1 MTEAREQSRAHRRN
15 LTGRSSTQGV
25 EPARPGERNGNA
37 ARDEAS
43 DKMNS
48 SEHDPTGQAAEAAEH
63 DPQGAPAAAE
73 EAEALPEDAVGQ
85 TTDPE
90 TASSHDSECDE
101 GDAGMEGETPADSWA
116 TDRQE
121 AAPTPQDPEELR
133 AERDRARDRHLRLA
147 ADFDNYRK
155 RTEGRL
161 RQRWDRAQADLVS
174 RMLEP
179 LDDLLRV
186 TALEPESASVEA
198 IVEGVDLVERKFFRV
213 LDEAGVEVVD
223 PEGEEFDPN
232 TMEAMM
238 SVPAGSEEEDDTV
251 ERVFQRGYTFK
262 GLLVRPARVS
272 VYKA

>member
-1 MTEAREQSRAHRRN
+1 
-15 LTGRSSTQGV
+15 
-25 EPARPGERNGNA
+25 
-37 ARDEAS
+37 
-43 DKMNS
+43 MNS
-48 SEHDPTGQAAEAAEH
+48 SEHDALGQAAGADS
-63 DPQGAPAAAE
+63 DPPYDQGATGG
-73 EAEALPEDAVGQ
+73 EAGASPDDAVGD
-85 TTDPE
+85 TADPE
-90 TASSHDSECDE
+90 IDSSAES
-101 GDAGMEGETPADSWA
+101 
-116 TDRQE
+116 E
-121 AAPTPQDPEELR
+121 AAAGDNEPSDESSANGEDAAAVAEHLDELR
-133 AERDRARDRHLRLA
+133 VERDQARDRHLRLA

-155 RTEGRL
+155 RTEDRL

-213 LDEAGVEVVD
+213 LEEAGVEIVD

-238 SVPAGSEEEDDTV
+238 RVPAGVEEDDDTV

>member
-1 MTEAREQSRAHRRN
+1 MWTGGGDSAKLEHTFDGGARTIAGAPSQPDGTRFDPGRRARGPANETATR
-15 LTGRSSTQGV
+15 QG
-25 EPARPGERNGNA
+25 
-37 ARDEAS
+37 DEAS

-48 SEHDPTGQAAEAAEH
+48 SEHDPTGRTAEAAEH
-63 DPQGAPAAAE
+63 DPQGAPAPAE
-73 EAEALPEDAVGQ
+73 EAEALSEDAVGQ
-85 TTDPE
+85 TTDP
-90 TASSHDSECDE
+90 T
-101 GDAGMEGETPADSWA
+101 EGEPPADSWA
-116 TDRQE
+116 ADGE
-121 AAPTPQDPEELR
+121 EPAPTPEDPEELR
-133 AERDRARDRHLRLA
+133 AERDQARDRHLRLA

-155 RTEGRL
+155 RTEDRL

-174 RMLEP
+174 RMLDP

-213 LDEAGVEVVD
+213 LEEAGVEIVD

-238 SVPAGSEEEDDTV
+238 RMPAGSEEEDDMV

>member
-1 MTEAREQSRAHRRN
+1 MTSSENDATGQSAEAESDPRED
-15 LTGRSSTQGV
+15 TGTTGHESGTSPGDAAGGTV
-25 EPARPGERNGNA
+25 EPETDSNAESEVGEA
-37 ARDEAS
+37 
-43 DKMNS
+43 
-48 SEHDPTGQAAEAAEH
+48 
-63 DPQGAPAAAE
+63 
-73 EAEALPEDAVGQ
+73 
-85 TTDPE
+85 DPE
-90 TASSHDSECDE
+90 PTDESSD
-101 GDAGMEGETPADSWA
+101 
-116 TDRQE
+116 DREE
-121 AAPTPQDPEELR
+121 AAPAVELLEELR
-133 AERDRARDRHLRLA
+133 VERDQARDRHLRLA

-155 RTEGRL
+155 RTEDRL

-174 RMLEP
+174 RMLDP

-213 LDEAGVEVVD
+213 LEEAGVKVVD
-223 PEGEEFDPN
+223 PSGEEFDPN

-238 SVPAGSEEEDDTV
+238 RVPAGSDEDDDMV